1 MTTDAADRL
10 RIADDA
16 ELDRYSRRVAGS
28 VGALS
33 VRIFGAPEA
42 HDFALGLG
50 RTLQIVNVLRD
61 VDEDAA
67 LERVYV
73 PRSRL
78 AALGLDDR
86 PARALVADPRFARA
100 CQDLSEE
107 AAAGFARADDEL
119 TRLDRKTLKP
129 AILMMEGYRRI
140 FHRLQARGWAERNG
154 RLRLKTVDRLQL
166 LRLAM
171 SPAT

>member
-16 ELDRYSRRVAGS
+16 ELDLYSRRVAGS

-50 RTLQIVNVLRD
+50 RTLQLVNVLRD

-73 PRSRL
+73 PAKPPRR
-78 AALGLDDR
+78 ARPRR
-86 PARALVADPRFARA
+86 PARPGRSSPTRA
-100 CQDLSEE
+100 
-107 AAAGFARADDEL
+107 
-119 TRLDRKTLKP
+119 
-129 AILMMEGYRRI
+129 
-140 FHRLQARGWAERNG
+140 
-154 RLRLKTVDRLQL
+154 
-166 LRLAM
+166 
-171 SPAT
+171 SPAPARTSRPRPRRVSPGPTTS